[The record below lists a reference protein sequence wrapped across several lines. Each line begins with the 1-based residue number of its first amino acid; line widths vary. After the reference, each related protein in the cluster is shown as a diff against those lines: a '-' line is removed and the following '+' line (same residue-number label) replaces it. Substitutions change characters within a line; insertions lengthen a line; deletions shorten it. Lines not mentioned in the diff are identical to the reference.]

1 MAEEQRSLPTSELDL
16 NLMLTNAVW
25 GRPEVSN
32 ELKDRLMKFYITKD
46 DAGQPLKDA
55 EGNVVV
61 DKGSL
66 WGLLGFYTRDMRLAN
81 LSEWNNELQTCRYM
95 IDLANDYLSEN
106 MVEPF
111 IIALSRA
118 VSIMETSQSKGGFLR
133 RQMNTLTQN
142 HLHQNLEPP
151 KKGFFGGG
159 KEKQPGG
166 Y

>member
-1 MAEEQRSLPTSELDL
+1 MDDTARSLPTSELDL

-25 GRPEVSN
+25 GRPEVST
-32 ELKDRLMKFYITKD
+32 ELKDRLNKD
-46 DAGQPLKDA
+46 FSKVDANGDVIVTTA
-55 EGNVVV
+55 
-61 DKGSL
+61 SL

-106 MVEPF
+106 MIEPF

-133 RQMNTLTQN
+133 RQMNTLTQK
-142 HLHQNLEPP
+142 HISQNLEPP
-151 KKGFFGGG
+151 KKSMFGGG
-159 KEKQPGG
+159 KEKTSGG